1 MSEGIIKV
9 GNFRDRK
16 VMDREWF
23 LLVEV
28 FGFCEVSIFLLLNSI
43 IGKCQFCYRTIR
55 IYFSFPVAYHS
66 ILLSFVMYIR
76 VYLAFMLSCIGFLDY
91 DE

>member
-9 GNFRDRK
+9 GNFRDLIF
-16 VMDREWF
+16 MDREWF
-23 LLVEV
+23 LLVKV

-55 IYFSFPVAYHS
+55 IYFSFP
-66 ILLSFVMYIR
+66 SFRFQIV
-76 VYLAFMLSCIGFLDY
+76 
-91 DE
+91 

>member
-28 FGFCEVSIFLLLNSI
+28 FGFCEVSIFL
-43 IGKCQFCYRTIR
+43 F
-55 IYFSFPVAYHS
+55 
-66 ILLSFVMYIR
+66 
-76 VYLAFMLSCIGFLDY
+76 
-91 DE
+91 